1 MAELRE
7 KFTAAF
13 RDVRTKRIQ
22 YYLDESS
29 QVVPGKLTELEWKD
43 YCPDVFRNIQEMN
56 SVNHAD
62 YMMLLCA
69 NNILREVSLPGKA
82 GRVFVLSTNDHI
94 VIKTLKKSELKVILD
109 ALPNYYFHM
118 MKYPSS
124 VILTLYGLHSVRQVG
139 GLKVYFV
146 VFANPIPLDMNIH
159 DVYNLKGSSK
169 GRTVQKQVIEE
180 YTIHKD
186 ADFDYCFYIKPSIR
200 ERFLAQIKSD
210 CEFLEEEGII
220 EYSLLIGLSM
230 QTPFQGSL
238 NGRSFHCVS
247 TGCSSSTDTVDS
259 RSSNSDTNSIS
270 SLLEFENTRLS
281 SVICQVPDS
290 GEFKFGSAMP
300 ARAVRKR
307 MPETENAKEPESI
320 KVVLYFAVVD
330 IYQRYTMIKR
340 FEHLY
345 KSLHHDPKLISA
357 VNCKD
362 YSSRFQN
369 YLEQIF
375 LPENSDS

>member
-1 MAELRE
+1 MLVRLNMAELRE

-94 VIKTLKKSELKVILD
+94 VIKTLKKSELKQSDISTNIPVGNLGC
-109 ALPNYYFHM
+109 
-118 MKYPSS
+118 PSKLLFPYDEIS
-124 VILTLYGLHSVRQVG
+124 I
-139 GLKVYFV
+139 FC
-146 VFANPIPLDMNIH
+146 NPHI
-159 DVYNLKGSSK
+159 VW
-169 GRTVQKQVIEE
+169 T
-180 YTIHKD
+180 
-186 ADFDYCFYIKPSIR
+186 
-200 ERFLAQIKSD
+200 
-210 CEFLEEEGII
+210 
-220 EYSLLIGLSM
+220 SLR
-230 QTPFQGSL
+230 SL